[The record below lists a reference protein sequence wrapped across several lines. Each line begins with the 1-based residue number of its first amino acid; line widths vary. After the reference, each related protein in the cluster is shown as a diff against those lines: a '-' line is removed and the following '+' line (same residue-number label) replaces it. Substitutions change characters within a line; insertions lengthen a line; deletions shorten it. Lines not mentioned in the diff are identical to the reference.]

1 MIVEGINY
9 ETIDIH
15 PRYAKP
21 GDKVYSYISD
31 EEDNKIW
38 QVFTVKYVSVS
49 YHLMET
55 KEKQKLNKKIEKLL
69 RNYPYST
76 DDRNII
82 KSLMDKRDEIER
94 ETGYIRSDELDSKF
108 YKKDLMNCY
117 TFIVTEE
124 EYDKYCDGTY
134 FKPYLLEISTCKLI
148 KQII

>member
-1 MIVEGINY
+1 MIINGINY
-9 ETIDIH
+9 EEITLH

-21 GDKVYSYISD
+21 GDKVYSFVLD
-31 EEDNKIW
+31 DEDNKIW

-49 YHLMET
+49 YHLMDT
-55 KEKQKLNKKIEKLL
+55 KEKKKLDRKIEKLL

-76 DDRNII
+76 DDKNLI
-82 KSLMDKRDEIER
+82 KDLMDRRNKIER

-108 YKKDLMNCY
+108 YEKDLMNCY

-124 EYDKYCDGTY
+124 EYDKYGNGTQ

-148 KQII
+148 KEI